1 MNHEA
6 SSLKYRELSSAELS
20 RIRPLW
26 EELSA
31 YHVTLSPPFAALRAA
46 RTFDARRQD
55 WLTKSESGKMRIEV
69 VSAPPETTP
78 IAYCITS
85 LTSAGRGEIESLFVA
100 TDRRRLGIGSE
111 LVRRA
116 LRWLSESQAT
126 SRNVVVAFGNEA
138 TLEFYRQFGFL
149 ADHISLRHF

>member
-1 MNHEA
+1 MNHEV
-6 SSLKYRELSSAELS
+6 SSLEYRELPFAELS
-20 RIRPLW
+20 LIRPLW

-31 YHVTLSPPFAALRAA
+31 YHVALSPPFAALRAA
-46 RTFDARRQD
+46 RTFEARRKD
-55 WLTKSESGKMRIEV
+55 WLTKSESGKLRIEG
-69 VSAPPETTP
+69 VSVALETTP

-100 TDRRRLGIGSE
+100 ADRRRMGIGSE

-116 LRWLSESQAT
+116 LGWLSQNQAT
-126 SRNVVVAFGNEA
+126 SKNVVVAFGNEA